1 LIKSKLR
8 HNKALTSPNEV
19 KDFCRYSY
27 AHLEHEVF
35 GILFLNSNHELIT
48 SVELFRGSVNC
59 AYIYPRE
66 VLKEVL
72 KYNASAVIFAH
83 NHPSSNTTPSQA
95 DIDITQKLIKLL
107 KLVDVKVLDHI
118 IVGLGGCSSFAELGL
133 L

>member
-1 LIKSKLR
+1 
-8 HNKALTSPNEV
+8 V
-19 KDFCRYSY
+19 
-27 AHLEHEVF
+27 
-35 GILFLNSNHELIT
+35 LFLNNNHELIT
-48 SVELFRGSVNC
+48 SVELFRGSVNT
-59 AYIYPRE
+59 AYVYPRE

-72 KYNASAVIFAH
+72 KYNAVAVVFAH

-133 L
+133 VQS